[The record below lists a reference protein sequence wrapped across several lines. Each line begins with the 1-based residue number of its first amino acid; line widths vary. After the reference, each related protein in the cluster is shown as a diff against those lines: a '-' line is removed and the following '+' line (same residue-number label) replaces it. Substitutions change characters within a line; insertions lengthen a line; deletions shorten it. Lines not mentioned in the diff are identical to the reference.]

1 VLRLG
6 TRRSKLAL
14 AQAAEVARLLEAGG
28 AQVET
33 VPIVTSGDRGVTDPT
48 TPAGMK
54 GLFVHEIVR
63 ALQAGR
69 IDLAVH
75 SAKDLPADDPPGVV
89 VGATPERASA
99 FDVLVCRAAALPEPA
114 RVGTSSIRR
123 RAQIAAVLPG
133 AVVQEVRGNV
143 DTRLRRLHDGEV
155 DALVLAKAGLDRLG
169 ISLDHCRLLGPEEMV
184 PAPGQGALAVQVR
197 EDDAATGSLVKR
209 ISHPPTRVAVDAER
223 GLMALMGG
231 GCDLPVGAYA
241 EATDDGVRLVAA
253 VIAPDGSRI
262 VRAEQTGASASWV
275 AGAVAASL
283 RAGGAT
289 EILAA
294 VGRGS

>member
-1 VLRLG
+1 
-6 TRRSKLAL
+6 
-14 AQAAEVARLLEAGG
+14 VARLLEALG
-28 AQVET
+28 ARVET
-33 VPIVTSGDRGVTDPT
+33 VPIVTSGDRGVTDPAS
-48 TPAGMK
+48 PAGMK

-75 SAKDLPADDPPGVV
+75 SAKDLPAGDPPGVV
-89 VGATPERASA
+89 VGATPERASP
-99 FDVLVCRAAALPEPA
+99 FDVLVCRAAALPHPA
-114 RVGTSSIRR
+114 RAGTSSIRR

-133 AVVQEVRGNV
+133 AVVQDLRGNV
-143 DTRLRRLHDGEV
+143 DTRLRKLADGEV

-169 ISLDHCRLLGPEEMV
+169 LSPDHCRLLGPEQMV

-197 EDDAATGSLVKR
+197 EDDAATASLVQR
-209 ISHPPTRVAVDAER
+209 ITHPPTRVAVDAER

-231 GCDLPVGAYA
+231 GCDLPLGAYA
-241 EATDDGVRLVAA
+241 EAVEDGIRLVAL
-253 VIAPDGSRI
+253 VIAPNGSRI
-262 VRAEQTGASASWV
+262 VRAEETGGSASTV

-283 RAGGAT
+283 RAGGAS

-294 VGRGS
+294 VGRRP